1 MTDKKSIQTIYMDY
15 LKYIVS
21 FALILAVGMIY
32 EKYKHG
38 LINDEDKRNYE
49 MVSKYLVNESSLAKS
64 KLPIIWIHLD
74 YEYNS
79 RWWPSFA
86 SRGTNELNQPY
97 LFLTIKSIIDRC
109 GGDFNIC
116 LIDDNSFENIVP
128 GWNIDMTRVAD
139 PIKSKLR
146 ELAMARLLKHYGGL
160 IVPPSFVCTKNL
172 ADMYY
177 SLTCQGKPFVA
188 ELLDRNSTSDK
199 IDYYPSSKFMGCAKE
214 CMIIEEYVSYLEKM
228 ISTDYTAESVF
239 LGSQDRWLYAKIQNG
254 MINLVPANVLG
265 VEDAEGKPVLI
276 ERLMGNS
283 YIDFIPTTLGVVLPD
298 TEILKRNK
306 FEWFA
311 RLSVRQALDCDNI
324 AGKLLLTCR

>member
-1 MTDKKSIQTIYMDY
+1 MDY

-21 FALILAVGMIY
+21 FALILVVGIIY
-32 EKYKHG
+32 EKYKDG

-49 MVSKYLVNESSLAKS
+49 MVREYLINDSSLAKS
-64 KLPIIWIHLD
+64 KLPIIWIHLK

-79 RWWPSFA
+79 RWWPSFS
-86 SRGTNELNQPY
+86 SRGNYELNQPY
-97 LFLTIKSIIDRC
+97 LFLTIKSIIDKC
-109 GGDFNIC
+109 GSDFNIC

-128 GWNIDMTRVAD
+128 GWNIDMERVAD

-160 IVPPSFVCTKNL
+160 IVPPSFICTKNL

-177 SLTCQGKPFVA
+177 SMTCQGKPIVG
-188 ELLDRNSTSDK
+188 ELLDRNSTSEQV
-199 IDYYPSSKFMGCAKE
+199 DYFPSSRFMGCGKE
-214 CMIIEEYVSYLEKM
+214 CHLMDEYIGYLEKM
-228 ISTDYTAESVF
+228 ISDDYTSESVF
-239 LGSQDRWLYAKIQNG
+239 LGSHDRWLFSKVQEGKIN
-254 MINLVPANVLG
+254 MIPANVLG
-265 VEDAEGKPVLI
+265 VEDAEGKAVTI

-283 YIDFIPTTLGVVLPD
+283 YVDFVPTTLGVMLPD
-298 TEILKRNK
+298 CEILRRNK

-311 RLSVRQALDCDNI
+311 RLSVRQALECDNI